1 MYVRLNNASGI
12 VAGEKCSEDR
22 VQLSTFHFQRYTSGG
37 HGWPCDQW
45 ERIEKSIRRSD
56 TERLLLSFAHPN
68 TFFSFSLSLSV
79 AIYSRITMFKVHS
92 LLLLVDFSRGRSGS
106 RCPAAEIPGG
116 DFQRSNGLGI
126 VFHVVRDCIE
136 RSPFPPLSS
145 PCSRFHPSRDPIIS
159 FFSVDARM
167 TRKGGGIEDSRGSKG
182 FVLDRTKGANC
193 GCIIPWTLRKISK
206 RNRKKREKR
215 R

>member
-1 MYVRLNNASGI
+1 MTVRSMRT
-12 VAGEKCSEDR
+12 DR
-22 VQLSTFHFQRYTSGG
+22 EIDQAIRHRKTPSILRTS
-37 HGWPCDQW
+37 
-45 ERIEKSIRRSD
+45 KY
-56 TERLLLSFAHPN
+56 LFF
-68 TFFSFSLSLSV
+68 FFSLFLSV
-79 AIYSRITMFKVHS
+79 AIYSRITTFKVHS

-206 RNRKKREKR
+206 RDRKKREKR